1 MQIQVMQSKETA
13 EQPQHIRDKNR
24 FLRWQLWLSANEKE
38 NKNWKKKIS
47 SDETHID
54 KSMDHEFVHYTTMI
68 KINYLFSV
76 FHIKINNTSGQCDRW
91 CCCFARLTKCAMWH
105 MRFVALKFMKKN
117 IVFVLAKYYIS
128 ATYCSIQ
135 VERILSFQNSIEIHI
150 ENLLGYNEHSGVDMI
165 NKFKRRI

>member
-1 MQIQVMQSKETA
+1 
-13 EQPQHIRDKNR
+13 
-24 FLRWQLWLSANEKE
+24 
-38 NKNWKKKIS
+38 
-47 SDETHID
+47 
-54 KSMDHEFVHYTTMI
+54 
-68 KINYLFSV
+68 
-76 FHIKINNTSGQCDRW
+76 
-91 CCCFARLTKCAMWH
+91 MWH